1 MREIHT
7 EMMIAASAER
17 VWQVLTDLAAYPEWN
32 PLVPEAKGE
41 LVVGK
46 SLRVKLSLGK
56 RSIAMK
62 PMLVRVEPNRV
73 LAWRGSLPIP
83 GLFTGEH
90 TFEII
95 SETPDQVRF
104 HHWEKFNG
112 LLVPVLG
119 KMLEQT
125 KRAFDRF
132 NVALER
138 RVTASSTKTSASP

>member
-7 EMMIAASAER
+7 EMIIGTSAER
-17 VWQVLTDLAAYPEWN
+17 VWNVLTDLAAYPEWN
-32 PLVPEAKGE
+32 PLVREAKGE

-46 SLRVKLSLGK
+46 TLRVKLALGK
-56 RSIAMK
+56 RSVPIK
-62 PMLVRVEPNRV
+62 PKLLRVEPNRA

-95 SETPDQVRF
+95 SETPTQIRF

-112 LLVPVLG
+112 LLVPMVG

-125 KRAFDRF
+125 KRAFEQF

-138 RVTASSTKTSASP
+138 RATAAAAGQGARS